1 MRGKKERKKP
11 QRLQPF
17 LSFYP
22 TIFLYKIREILSPN
36 VSLKKYVNLQEP
48 TLDHPPEILN
58 FIKDERLQRVLLEHR
73 IFDLRSIQ
81 KEAIEKGLFFRKSFL
96 VAAPSGSGKTLIGE
110 LCAVHSIFNNF
121 GKSAYLVPFKALASE
136 KYISFKHD
144 YERFG
149 IRVELSIGDQE
160 PEEKVLEDADL
171 IITTY
176 EKMDSILRNFHDKQ
190 WISDITTIV
199 IDEIH
204 VIDESD
210 RGPRL
215 ESLIVRLN
223 EFLQQPQII
232 GLSATIANPEF
243 FNQWLSSLGNEMILI
258 KSDVRPVPLH
268 YQIEIT
274 RNKDSTLK
282 RIVNDTLSQNGQV
295 LVFVNKRKL
304 TQNIALNLRMLV
316 KDYLSTE
323 ELNECKKAESSLS
336 SLRGGIPDLRNS
348 IKYGIAFHHAGLLF
362 KERKIVEELFRKHL
376 LKLIICTTTL
386 SAGINLPAR
395 VVVLRDFKK
404 YTTSGLNVKNFE
416 DLHENGD
423 GFSYFKPFSPNE
435 VFQMLGRAGRPG
447 LDSIGYGIILAAD
460 VNEREWIEDHY
471 FTNGDPTKEIV
482 PKYNDLGSGL
492 NAIHTLKEQVL
503 LRVYEEENISME
515 QLKNFFK
522 KTFFW
527 FCIQD
532 KMGNDIIPIEQLLM
546 IEELSPKNI
555 LKLHSHPEKMISI
568 RKRCY
573 PIKISRFT
581 KEGIGGYVKTDYG
594 VHNVQLD
601 LDRGIGCSCGFV
613 NGISDG
619 YATTKFS
626 FEFCDH
632 VIAFLLYIFEIP
644 DRNFQKHVEDVV
656 PQCLK
661 TQYILNYLFEK
672 GLIIKN
678 EDGTIKCSQFGKLII
693 RLYLYPVSGVLIRSK
708 LENFEISSYQDM
720 IKSAFDIL
728 RAEARVRDYRL
739 LQPLLEWTD
748 EEPLDSIIQKH
759 NIMAGDLYNLR
770 DNLERIITFMGI
782 ISIHLADTGSDL
794 QDNLIRIAEM
804 AETLKIRIHYGVRE
818 ELFDLVMRLDN
829 VARVRARILFNAG
842 YHTANQV
849 KKEIPSILNRK
860 TGLGL
865 KLCKKLSKT

>member
-1 MRGKKERKKP
+1 
-11 QRLQPF
+11 
-17 LSFYP
+17 
-22 TIFLYKIREILSPN
+22 
-36 VSLKKYVNLQEP
+36 VSLKKYVKLQTP
-48 TLDHPPEILN
+48 ALDGPPEVIQYIN
-58 FIKDERLQRVLLEHR
+58 DERLQRVLLEHQ
-73 IFDLRSIQ
+73 IFTLRSIQ
-81 KEAIEKGLFFRKSFL
+81 KEAIAKGLFFRKSFL
-96 VAAPSGSGKTLIGE
+96 VCAPSGSGKTLIGE
-110 LCAVHSIFNNF
+110 LCAIHALFNNF

-136 KYISFKHD
+136 KYLSFKHD

-160 PEEKVLEDADL
+160 PEEKVLEQADL

-190 WISDITTIV
+190 WISEITTIV

-223 EFLQQPQII
+223 EFLHQPQII

-243 FNQWLSSLGNEMILI
+243 FNQWLSSLGNETILI
-258 KSDVRPVPLH
+258 KSEVRPVPLH

-282 RIVNDTLSQNGQV
+282 KVVNDTLSQNGQV

-304 TQNIALNLRMLV
+304 TQSIANNLRMLV
-316 KDYLSTE
+316 KGHLSPD

-336 SLRGGIPDLRNS
+336 SLRGGVPDLRKS
-348 IKYGIAFHHAGLLF
+348 IKHGIAFHHAGLLPR
-362 KERKIVEELFRKHL
+362 ERKVVEESFRKHV
-376 LKLIICTTTL
+376 LKVIITTTTL

-395 VVVLRDFKK
+395 VVILRDFKR
-404 YTTSGLNVKNFE
+404 YITSGHNIKNFE

-423 GFSYFKPFSPNE
+423 GFSYFKQFSPNE

-447 LDSIGYGIILAAD
+447 LDSIGYGIILVSD
-460 VNEREWIEDHY
+460 INERDFVEDHY
-471 FTNGDPTKEIV
+471 FSSGDSTKEMV

-492 NAIHTLKEQVL
+492 NTVHTLKEQVL

-527 FCIQD
+527 FYIQD
-532 KMGNDIIPIEQLLM
+532 KMGDDAIPIEQLLL
-546 IEELSPKNI
+546 IEEISPKNI
-555 LKLHSHPEKMISI
+555 LRLHSHPEKINTI
-568 RKRCY
+568 KKRSY
-573 PIKISRFT
+573 SIKISRFT
-581 KEGIGGYVKTDYG
+581 KEGIGGYLKTDYG
-594 VHNVQLD
+594 VYTIQFD
-601 LDRGIGCSCGFV
+601 LDRGIECSCGFE
-613 NGISDG
+613 NGMSDG
-619 YATTKFS
+619 YATNKFS

-632 VIAFLLYIFEIP
+632 VVAFLLYLFEIP
-644 DRNFQKHVEDVV
+644 DPNFQKHMEDVI

-678 EDGTIKCSQFGKLII
+678 ENGTIKCSQFGKLII

-708 LENFEISSYQDM
+708 LENLEIASYQEM
-720 IKSAFDIL
+720 IKEAYDIL
-728 RAEARVRDYRL
+728 RAERRVRDYRL
-739 LQPLLEWTD
+739 LHPLLEWTD
-748 EEPLDSIIQKH
+748 EEPVDSIIQKH

-782 ISIHLADTGSDL
+782 IAIHLADTGSDL
-794 QDNLIRIAEM
+794 QDKLIRVAEM

-829 VARVRARILFNAG
+829 VARVRARILFDVG
-842 YHTANQV
+842 YHTSTQV
-849 KKEIPSILNRK
+849 QKEIPSVLHRK
-860 TGLGL
+860 TGLSI
-865 KLCKKLSKT
+865 KLCKKLSKTQ

>member
-1 MRGKKERKKP
+1 
-11 QRLQPF
+11 
-17 LSFYP
+17 
-22 TIFLYKIREILSPN
+22 
-36 VSLKKYVNLQEP
+36 VSLKKYVKLQTP
-48 TLDHPPEILN
+48 ALDGPPEVIQYIN
-58 FIKDERLQRVLLEHR
+58 DERLQRVLLEHQ
-73 IFDLRSIQ
+73 IFTLRSIQ
-81 KEAIEKGLFFRKSFL
+81 KEAIAKGLFFRKSFL
-96 VAAPSGSGKTLIGE
+96 VCAPSGSGKTLIGE
-110 LCAVHSIFNNF
+110 LCAIHALFNNF

-136 KYISFKHD
+136 KYLSFKHD

-160 PEEKVLEDADL
+160 PEEKVLEQADL

-190 WISDITTIV
+190 WISEITTIV

-223 EFLQQPQII
+223 EFLHQPQII

-243 FNQWLSSLGNEMILI
+243 FNQWLSSLGNETILI
-258 KSDVRPVPLH
+258 KSEVRPVPLH

-282 RIVNDTLSQNGQV
+282 KVVNDTLSQNGQV

-304 TQNIALNLRMLV
+304 TQSIANNLRMLV
-316 KDYLSTE
+316 KGHLSPD

-336 SLRGGIPDLRNS
+336 SLRGGVPDLRKS
-348 IKYGIAFHHAGLLF
+348 IKHGIAFHHAGLLPR
-362 KERKIVEELFRKHL
+362 ERKVVEESFRKHV
-376 LKLIICTTTL
+376 LKVIITTTTL

-395 VVVLRDFKK
+395 VVILRDFKR
-404 YTTSGLNVKNFE
+404 YITSGHNIKNFE

-423 GFSYFKPFSPNE
+423 GFSYFKQFSPNE

-447 LDSIGYGIILAAD
+447 LDSIGYGIILVSD
-460 VNEREWIEDHY
+460 INERDFVEDHY
-471 FTNGDPTKEIV
+471 FSSGDSTKEMV

-492 NAIHTLKEQVL
+492 NTVHTLKEQVL

-527 FCIQD
+527 FYIQD
-532 KMGNDIIPIEQLLM
+532 KMGDDAIPIEQLLL
-546 IEELSPKNI
+546 IEEISPKNI
-555 LKLHSHPEKMISI
+555 LRLHSHPEKINTI
-568 RKRCY
+568 KKRSY
-573 PIKISRFT
+573 SIKISRFT
-581 KEGIGGYVKTDYG
+581 KEGIGGYLKTDYG
-594 VHNVQLD
+594 VYTIQFD
-601 LDRGIGCSCGFV
+601 LDRGIECSCGFE
-613 NGISDG
+613 NGMSDG
-619 YATTKFS
+619 YATNKFS

-632 VIAFLLYIFEIP
+632 VVAFLLYLFEIP
-644 DRNFQKHVEDVV
+644 DPNFQKHMEDVI

-678 EDGTIKCSQFGKLII
+678 ENGTIKCSQFGKLII

-708 LENFEISSYQDM
+708 LENLEIASYQEM
-720 IKSAFDIL
+720 IKEAYDIL
-728 RAEARVRDYRL
+728 RAERRVRDYRL
-739 LQPLLEWTD
+739 LHPLLEWTD
-748 EEPLDSIIQKH
+748 EEPVDSIIQKH
-759 NIMAGDLYNLR
+759 NIMAGVLYNLR

-782 ISIHLADTGSDL
+782 IAIHLADTGSDL
-794 QDNLIRIAEM
+794 QDKLIRVAEM

-829 VARVRARILFNAG
+829 VARVRARILFDVG
-842 YHTANQV
+842 YHTSTQV
-849 KKEIPSILNRK
+849 QKEIPSVLHRK
-860 TGLGL
+860 TGLSI
-865 KLCKKLSKT
+865 KLCKKLSKTQ

>member
-1 MRGKKERKKP
+1 LKKKKEGKKP
-11 QRLQPF
+11 PYFQLL
-17 LSFYP
+17 LSFYL
-22 TIFLYKIREILSPN
+22 TIFLYKMRRILTSN

-48 TLDHPPEILN
+48 LLDEPPEILN
-58 FIKDERLQRVLLEHR
+58 FIKDERLQRVLLEHQ
-73 IFDLRSIQ
+73 IFTLRSIQ
-81 KEAIEKGLFFRKSFL
+81 KEAIAKGLFFRKSFL
-96 VAAPSGSGKTLIGE
+96 VCAPSGSGKTLIGE
-110 LCAVHSIFNNF
+110 LCAVHAIFNNF
-121 GKSAYLVPFKALASE
+121 GKSIYLVPFKALASE
-136 KYISFKHD
+136 KYLSFKHD

-160 PEEKVLEDADL
+160 PEEKALEDADL

-223 EFLQQPQII
+223 EFLHQPQII

-243 FNQWLSSLGNEMILI
+243 FNQWLSSLGNKMILI

-268 YQIEIT
+268 YQIEIS

-282 RIVNDTLSQNGQV
+282 KIVNDTLSQNGQV

-316 KDYLSTE
+316 KGHLSPE

-336 SLRGGIPDLRNS
+336 SLRGGILDLRKS
-348 IKYGIAFHHAGLLF
+348 IKHGVAFHHAGLLH
-362 KERKIVEELFRKHL
+362 KERKVVEEAFRKHV

-404 YTTSGLNVKNFE
+404 YTTSGHNVKNFE

-423 GFSYFKPFSPNE
+423 GFSYFKPFSANE

-447 LDSIGYGIILAAD
+447 LDSIGHGIILGCD

-471 FTNGDPTKEIV
+471 FSVDPTEEIV
-482 PKYNDLGSGL
+482 PKYNNLGSGL
-492 NAIHTLKEQVL
+492 NTIHTLKEQVL
-503 LRVYEEENISME
+503 LRIYEEENISIE

-532 KMGNDIIPIEQLLM
+532 KMGDDAIPIEQLLM
-546 IEELSPKNI
+546 IEEISPKNI
-555 LKLHSHPEKMISI
+555 LRLHSQPEKIKTI
-568 RKRCY
+568 RKRSY

-594 VHNVQLD
+594 VHNVQFD
-601 LDRGIGCSCGFV
+601 LDRGIECSCGFE
-613 NGISDG
+613 NGMSDG

-632 VIAFLLYIFEIP
+632 VLAFLLYIFEIP
-644 DRNFQKHVEDVV
+644 DSNFQKHVEDVI

-678 EDGTIKCSQFGKLII
+678 ENGTIKCSQFGKLII

-728 RAEARVRDYRL
+728 RAEARVRDYHL

-748 EEPLDSIIQKH
+748 EEPVDSIIQKH
-759 NIMAGDLYNLR
+759 NIMAGDLYSLR

-782 ISIHLADTGSDL
+782 IAIHLADTGSDL
-794 QDNLIRIAEM
+794 QDNLIRVAEM

-829 VARVRARILFNAG
+829 VARVRGRILFDAG
-842 YHTANQV
+842 YHTSNQV
-849 KKEIPSILNRK
+849 KKEIPSVLHRK
-860 TGLGL
+860 TGISLII
-865 KLCKKLSKT
+865 CKKLSRL